1 MGIERY
7 RAIVKLEDIR
17 TLFESGEYD
26 AAKAAADSIRK
37 ERLKDSSDLFLLA
50 VLYRKCGEYAL
61 AKEFLLRIYEKKV
74 TWHVLE
80 ELMEVC
86 LAAKEPQEAGRYLKE
101 YCRISKGDPRNYIYE
116 YRIGRQMHRP
126 DEELLPILQ
135 TLKEEEYTEKYGY
148 ELAKLYHK
156 LGREQ
161 ECMAECA
168 DLILWFGEGTYVE
181 RAKALQA
188 YYRGEL
194 SVEDIRTNAEYQ
206 AREARERKE
215 WVEAERRAQEE
226 QLRRFEEEERKAAEE
241 AWNRR
246 AGEPESQSGYVW
258 GEPENTEFFR
268 RGEFAQEAWEE
279 TAAAD
284 MSETMW
290 EPDGVFG
297 AAEQGR
303 GPARE
308 EPEVYEQISL
318 FAPQEQPE
326 ERNEYE
332 AAPAEAAVMSEPES
346 ESELEFEPEPEEDIG
361 EELTEIGAGL
371 SAALSAGGVVFEEAL
386 HEFAYVE
393 RVRKQLI
400 KTLEVVI
407 TGRKRCQCLVITGE
421 KQSGKTT
428 LGTYLLKL
436 FYALSYAKSPRV
448 AKISAQKLN
457 RIRIP
462 EKKEQLR
469 DCSLIIEEA
478 GALSEETA
486 AELLEFIRGADGPD
500 AVILEDNAAAMNRL
514 LRNYGEY
521 NRMFNNR
528 LHLPKYSSS
537 EILCF
542 ALEYIRKHDYE
553 TSNEAKKILKKK
565 IEDTAQTGQKEERLA
580 EVMKLVKAAIE
591 NADYRNQG
599 TILTMAAAG
608 NLLAAGAMELA
619 AEDFEVIQ

>member
-206 AREARERKE
+206 AREARERE
-215 WVEAERRAQEE
+215 EAERRAQEE

-246 AGEPESQSGYVW
+246 TGEPESQNGYVW

-268 RGEFAQEAWEE
+268 RGGFAQEAWEE

-290 EPDGVFG
+290 EPDGAFG
-297 AAEQGR
+297 AAEQGS
-303 GPARE
+303 GPAWE

-318 FAPQEQPE
+318 FAPEEQPE

-332 AAPAEAAVMSEPES
+332 AVPAEAAFMSEPEV
-346 ESELEFEPEPEEDIG
+346 EPEPEFEQEEDIG

-393 RVRKQLI
+393 RVRKQVI

-462 EKKEQLR
+462 EKKDQLR
-469 DCSLIIEEA
+469 DCCLIIEEA

-528 LHLPKYSSS
+528 LHLPEYSSS
-537 EILCF
+537 EIMCF

-553 TSNEAKKILKKK
+553 ISNEAKKILKKK
-565 IEDTAQTGQKEERLA
+565 IEDTARTGQKEERLA

>member
-26 AAKAAADSIRK
+26 TAKAAADSIRK

-194 SVEDIRTNAEYQ
+194 SVEEIRTNAEYQ
-206 AREARERKE
+206 AREARERE
-215 WVEAERRAQEE
+215 EAERRAQEE

-246 AGEPESQSGYVW
+246 TGEPESQNGYVW

-268 RGEFAQEAWEE
+268 RGGFAQEAWEE

-290 EPDGVFG
+290 EPDGAFG
-297 AAEQGR
+297 AAEQGS
-303 GPARE
+303 GPAWE

-318 FAPQEQPE
+318 FAPEEQPE

-332 AAPAEAAVMSEPES
+332 AVPAEAAFMSEPEV
-346 ESELEFEPEPEEDIG
+346 EPEPEFEPEEDIG

-393 RVRKQLI
+393 RVRKQVI

-462 EKKEQLR
+462 EKKDQLR
-469 DCSLIIEEA
+469 DCCLIIEEA

-528 LHLPKYSSS
+528 LHLPEYSSS
-537 EILCF
+537 EIMCF

-553 TSNEAKKILKKK
+553 ISNEAKKILKKK
-565 IEDTAQTGQKEERLA
+565 IEDTARTGQKEERLA